1 MNGGG
6 DAAEFVVVMVLLLT
20 REKRCFRTRLAA
32 SRRQRERIGLTS
44 ISDPVPEMVV
54 VEGEDGAINN
64 QTTSLARS
72 NAGM

>member
-54 VEGEDGAINN
+54 VEGDDGAINN
-64 QTTSLARS
+64 
-72 NAGM
+72 